1 MKPHPTILYI
11 IVIYGER
18 FREMVLAGI
27 RRYATACGWNVEA
40 LQWRDSRPNMVPA
53 LLAARRDIVGCV
65 IEAIDDVVR
74 LPPRVFGG
82 IPAVYLHA
90 VPSLYGGR
98 IARVAS
104 DNEAIAST
112 AFSELSAGRPK
123 AFALVGI
130 PSAFA
135 WSMERERA
143 FRKLA
148 KESGATC
155 VSFPRRRETAAD
167 RASRLAAWVSR
178 LPRQTA
184 IFAVNDNTAAEV
196 AEAARL
202 AYRPIPRDLT
212 LLGVDDNAAICEAS
226 RPTISSIPI
235 DHERSGD
242 LAAKMIGERI
252 GTTATRKVGSPRC
265 PSRPRCPSSL
275 AIGPLLAIRRES
287 TRGRGRREKFILE
300 AVEMIRREAAD
311 GLRAERLAARFPC
324 SRSLFYLRFREAMG
338 HSVHDE
344 ILNVRFE
351 KVFTLLSHTDT
362 PIGAIADFCG
372 FRSAIALKWIF
383 RKRTGMSMREWRAR
397 NFWK

>member
-11 IVIYGER
+11 NVIYGER

-40 LQWRDSRPNMVPA
+40 LQWRDSRPNMVSA

-104 DNEAIAST
+104 DNEAIAGA
-112 AFSELSAGRPK
+112 AFRELSAGRPK
-123 AFALVGI
+123 AFALVGLR
-130 PSAFA
+130 SAFA
-135 WSMERERA
+135 WSAERERA

-148 KESGATC
+148 KESGAPC
-155 VSFPRRRETAAD
+155 ASFPRRREKDSD
-167 RASRLAAWVSR
+167 RADRLAAWVAR

-196 AEAARL
+196 AEAARI
-202 AYRPIPRDLT
+202 AHRAIPRELT
-212 LLGVDDNAAICEAS
+212 LLGVDNNTAICEAS
-226 RPTISSIPI
+226 KPTISSISI
-235 DHERSGD
+235 DHERSGY
-242 LAAKMIGERI
+242 LAAKLIGERI
-252 GTTATRKVGSPRC
+252 GTTATPKTTAARKADC
-265 PSRPRCPSSL
+265 PGCSSSL
-275 AIGPLLAIRRES
+275 AIGPLLAVRRDS
-287 TRGRGRREKFILE
+287 TRGSGRREPFILE
-300 AVEMIRREAAD
+300 AVEMIRREASS
-311 GLRAERLAARFPC
+311 GLTAARLARRFPC

-338 HSVHDE
+338 HSVLDE
-344 ILNVRFE
+344 ILNVKLE
-351 KVFTLLSHTDT
+351 KVFTLLSQTDT

-397 NFWK
+397 NSKK